1 MGFGALHVV
10 EGVQE
15 EGAFEEAVP
24 VAGFVAFA
32 QPVVAG
38 SLAQLLLQWLVELI
52 HV

>member
-1 MGFGALHVV
+1 MV
-10 EGVQE
+10 EGVEE

-24 VAGFVAFA
+24 VADFVAFA

-38 SLAQLLLQWLVELI
+38 SLAQLLLQWLVEVI

>member
-1 MGFGALHVV
+1 VV
-10 EGVQE
+10 EGVEE

-24 VAGFVAFA
+24 VPDFVAFA